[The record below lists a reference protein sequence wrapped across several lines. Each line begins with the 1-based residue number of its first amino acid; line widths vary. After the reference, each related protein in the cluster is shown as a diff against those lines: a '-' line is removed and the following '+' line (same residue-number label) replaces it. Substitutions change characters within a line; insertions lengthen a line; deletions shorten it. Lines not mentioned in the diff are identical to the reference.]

1 MPDINKK
8 MRVIY
13 QRPVLGQSN
22 MRDTSF
28 ISGMCLGGPCH
39 SNILEDKQEGQG
51 LIDDVK
57 AYIDTSGSGLQ
68 PAGYYGSGLEHAG
81 YYGEGL
87 QPAGEG
93 LILPGEGLQPAG
105 LGLEPAG
112 RGHDSLLPA
121 DELKMKLIKEL
132 SRKSGKKKRK
142 SGKGFAEN
150 LPAKFISRMLIPELL
165 PMIGIHEKALTIQQ
179 IEKTIL
185 PVFQKH
191 KGDDLKVLADHL
203 AKAILPMLV
212 KGKFKSLGLKMRG
225 KGVIKDMLGN
235 MKGYLQDKLAS
246 GIIYLVKKFARGSTS
261 GRGLNLA
268 GGNFFK
274 DFAKGFTSIFKPIA
288 SIAGPIASALGVPEL
303 GVPLSIAGKF
313 L

>member
-1 MPDINKK
+1 

-13 QRPVLGQSN
+13 QRPTLGQCQSN
-22 MRDTSF
+22 MRGTSF
-28 ISGMCLGGPCH
+28 ISGMCLGGPCSGSH
-39 SNILEDKQEGQG
+39 SNRVDQEGQG
-51 LIDDVK
+51 LIDDVR

-68 PAGYYGSGLEHAG
+68 PAGYYG
-81 YYGEGL
+81 EGL
-87 QPAGEG
+87 QPASGRS
-93 LILPGEGLQPAG
+93 PAFG

-112 RGHDSLLPA
+112 EGLVLSGEGHDTSGRSTAFGLLPA
-121 DELKMKLIKEL
+121 DELKMKLISQL
-132 SRKSGKKKRK
+132 SKSGKKKRK
-142 SGKGFAEN
+142 SGRGIAN
-150 LPAKFISRMLIPELL
+150 DLPAKFVSRMLIPELL
-165 PMIGIHEKALTIQQ
+165 PMIGIHENAISIQQ

-212 KGKFKSLGLKMRG
+212 KGKFKSMGLKMSG
-225 KGVIKDMLGN
+225 KGMIKDMLGN
-235 MKGYLQDKLAS
+235 MKGYLLDKLAT
-246 GIIYLVKKFARGSTS
+246 GIVYIIKKFARGNSS

-288 SIAGPIASALGVPEL
+288 SVLGPVASALGVPEL
-303 GVPLSIAGKF
+303 GIPLSIAGKV

>member
-1 MPDINKK
+1 

-22 MRDTSF
+22 MRSASF
-28 ISGMCLGGPCH
+28 ISGMCLGGPCG
-39 SNILEDKQEGQG
+39 NRVEQEGKG
-51 LIDDVK
+51 LIDDVR
-57 AYIDTSGSGLQ
+57 AYIDTSGSGQ
-68 PAGYYGSGLEHAG
+68 PYGAERVPTGYY
-81 YYGEGL
+81 
-87 QPAGEG
+87 GEG
-93 LILPGEGLQPAG
+93 LILPGEG
-105 LGLEPAG
+105 
-112 RGHDSLLPA
+112 HDTGLLPA
-121 DELKMKLIKEL
+121 DELKMKLIKQL
-132 SRKSGKKKRK
+132 SKKSGKKKRK
-142 SGKGFAEN
+142 KGKGGLAEN

-179 IEKTIL
+179 IEKIIL

-235 MKGYLQDKLAS
+235 MKGYLLDKLAT
-246 GIIYLVKKFARGSTS
+246 GIIYLVKKFARGSS

-303 GVPLSIAGKF
+303 GVPLSIAGKI

>member
-1 MPDINKK
+1 

-28 ISGMCLGGPCH
+28 ISGMCLGGPCSGSH

-68 PAGYYGSGLEHAG
+68 PAGYYGSGLE
-81 YYGEGL
+81 
-87 QPAGEG
+87 PA
-93 LILPGEGLQPAG
+93 GEGLQPAG
-105 LGLEPAG
+105 LGLELAG

-142 SGKGFAEN
+142 SGKGVAKN
-150 LPAKFISRMLIPELL
+150 LPAKFVSRMLIPELL

-179 IEKTIL
+179 IEKIIL

-246 GIIYLVKKFARGSTS
+246 GIIYLVKKFAKGSN

-288 SIAGPIASALGVPEL
+288 SIAGLIASALGVPEL

>member
-1 MPDINKK
+1 

-28 ISGMCLGGPCH
+28 ISGMCLGGPCR
-39 SNILEDKQEGQG
+39 GQG

-87 QPAGEG
+87 QPAGEGLFLPGEG

-142 SGKGFAEN
+142 SGKGVAEN

-235 MKGYLQDKLAS
+235 MKGYLLDKLAT
-246 GIIYLVKKFARGSTS
+246 GIIYLVKKFARGSSS

-303 GVPLSIAGKF
+303 GVPLSIAGKI

>member
-1 MPDINKK
+1 

-13 QRPVLGQSN
+13 QRPTLGQSN
-22 MRDTSF
+22 MRSASF
-28 ISGMCLGGPCH
+28 ISGMCLGGPC
-39 SNILEDKQEGQG
+39 SNIHEQEGQG
-51 LIDDVK
+51 LIDDVRK
-57 AYIDTSGSGLQ
+57 YIDTSGSGLIL
-68 PAGYYGSGLEHAG
+68 P
-81 YYGEGL
+81 GEGL
-87 QPAGEG
+87 VLPGEG
-93 LILPGEGLQPAG
+93 LILPGEGLILPG
-105 LGLEPAG
+105 E
-112 RGHDSLLPA
+112 GHYSGLLPA
-121 DELKMKLIKEL
+121 DELKMKLIKQL
-132 SRKSGKKKRK
+132 GKKKRK
-142 SGKGFAEN
+142 KGKGGLAEN

-191 KGDDLKVLADHL
+191 KGDDLKVLADNL

-235 MKGYLQDKLAS
+235 MKGYLLDKLAT

-274 DFAKGFTSIFKPIA
+274 DFAKGFTSIFKPVA
-288 SIAGPIASALGVPEL
+288 SILGPVASALGVPEL
-303 GVPLSIAGKF
+303 GVPLSIAGKV

>member
-1 MPDINKK
+1 

-28 ISGMCLGGPCH
+28 ISGMCLGGPC

-93 LILPGEGLQPAG
+93 LQPAG

-121 DELKMKLIKEL
+121 DELKMKLIKQL

-142 SGKGFAEN
+142 SGKGVAEN

-235 MKGYLQDKLAS
+235 MKGYLLDKLAT
-246 GIIYLVKKFARGSTS
+246 GIIYLVKKFARGSS

-303 GVPLSIAGKF
+303 GVPLSIAGKI

>member
-1 MPDINKK
+1 

-28 ISGMCLGGPCH
+28 ISGMCLGGPCSGSH

-68 PAGYYGSGLEHAG
+68 PAGYYGSGLE
-81 YYGEGL
+81 
-87 QPAGEG
+87 PA
-93 LILPGEGLQPAG
+93 GEGLQPAG
-105 LGLEPAG
+105 LGLELAG

-142 SGKGFAEN
+142 SGKGVAEN

-179 IEKTIL
+179 IEKIIL

-235 MKGYLQDKLAS
+235 MKGYLLDKLAT
-246 GIIYLVKKFARGSTS
+246 GIIYLVKKFARGSS

-303 GVPLSIAGKF
+303 GVPLSIAGKI

>member
-1 MPDINKK
+1 

-28 ISGMCLGGPCH
+28 ISGMCLGGPCR
-39 SNILEDKQEGQG
+39 GQG

-68 PAGYYGSGLEHAG
+68 PVG

-87 QPAGEG
+87 QPA
-93 LILPGEGLQPAG
+93 GEGLQPAG

-121 DELKMKLIKEL
+121 DELKMKLIKQL

-142 SGKGFAEN
+142 SGKGVAEN

-212 KGKFKSLGLKMRG
+212 KGKFKSLGLKMSG
-225 KGVIKDMLGN
+225 KGMIKDMLGN

-246 GIIYLVKKFARGSTS
+246 GIIYLVKKFARGSS

-303 GVPLSIAGKF
+303 GVPLSIAGKI